1 MIAID
6 PVRTSHFAKI
16 LARREQELCAI
27 LNAGEPTETGTYGPQ
42 GHEVMDFKD
51 MAAEQTA
58 ASIDAAKAEHAA
70 HELEQVLA
78 ARRRLQDH
86 SYGLCVDCGE
96 EIDPRRL
103 EALPATPYCTGCQAV
118 HEYAYSAAR
127 R

>member
-6 PVRTSHFAKI
+6 PVQTSHFAKI

-27 LNAGEPTETGTYGPQ
+27 LNAGEPSDPDFPGAQ
-42 GHEVMDFKD
+42 RHEVMDFKD

-58 ASIDAAKAEHAA
+58 ASIDDAKAEHAA

>member
-6 PVRTSHFAKI
+6 PMQTSHFAKI
-16 LARREQELCAI
+16 LARRERELCAI
-27 LNAGEPTETGTYGPQ
+27 LNAGEPLVAELAGSH

-58 ASIDAAKAEHAA
+58 ADIDAAKAEQAA

-118 HEYAYSAAR
+118 HEYAYSVAR